1 MSELRRVGLNLLYLV
16 PGETGGSEVYARN
29 LVPKLAEVRPD
40 LELVAFVN
48 REAADLALGGVRVVP
63 VDVSGRGRVRR
74 VIAEQRRLP
83 RLVREHGIQLLHSLG
98 TSAPSRPRAVSVVTI
113 LDVIYARQ
121 PEAHT
126 PLRRAGMRLLV
137 PRAARGAD
145 RVITLS
151 EASAAD
157 ISDVLGVPRQRI
169 DIAYLGGKPLGD
181 ATPEPELRERLDLGE
196 GPLILS
202 VSARRPHKNLPR
214 LLEAFARL
222 EADPAPLL
230 VLPGYPTSF
239 EGELERE
246 AWRLGIADRVRFL
259 GWVSDD
265 DLEGLYR
272 VALCFVFPSLAE
284 GFGIPV
290 LEAMERGLPV
300 ACSNAS
306 SLPEVAGD
314 AARYFDPLDEGDIAA
329 AIGELLESPD
339 LREELASAGRQR
351 AALFSWERTA
361 RETAQSYER
370 AWAESQARH
379 LT

>member
-29 LVPKLAEVRPD
+29 LVPKLSEVRPD
-40 LELVAFVN
+40 LELMAFVN
-48 REAADLALGGVRVVP
+48 REAAGLELGGVRVVP
-63 VDVSGRGRVRR
+63 VDVSGSRRIRR

-83 RLVREHGIQLLHSLG
+83 GLVAEHRIQLLHSLG
-98 TSAPSRPRAVSVVTI
+98 TSAPFRPQAVSVVTV
-113 LDVIYARQ
+113 LDVIYARH
-121 PEAHT
+121 PKAHT
-126 PLRRAGMRLLV
+126 RLRRAGMRLLV

-157 ISDVLGVPRQRI
+157 ISDVLGIPRERI
-169 DIAYLGGKPLGD
+169 DVTHLGGKPPGP
-181 ATPEPELRERLDLGE
+181 ATPEPELRGRLGLGDA
-196 GPLILS
+196 PLVLS

-214 LLEAFARL
+214 LLAAFARL
-222 EADPAPLL
+222 ATDPAPLL

-239 EGELERE
+239 EDELR
-246 AWRLGIADRVRFL
+246 ADARRLGIADRVRFL
-259 GWVSDD
+259 GWVSDE
-265 DLEGLYR
+265 DLEGLYAATR
-272 VALCFVFPSLAE
+272 SFVFPSLAE

-290 LEAMERGLPV
+290 LEAMQRGVPV

-314 AARYFDPLDEGDIAA
+314 AARYFDPLDEADIAA
-329 AIGELLESPD
+329 TV
-339 LREELASAGRQR
+339 EELMGNADERERLARAGRER

-361 RETAQSYER
+361 RETAESYER
-370 AWAESQARH
+370 AWAENHH